1 MKPLVLQ
8 NTGFDKICVK
18 ISAVLYTVTMLN
30 EVFFGG
36 IIMAIFWAIMAPFM
50 GTALLGQMLET
61 YIPGAEAVF
70 VKIAEAMFIAF
81 GVVAT
86 FLGSL

>member
-1 MKPLVLQ
+1 
-8 NTGFDKICVK
+8 
-18 ISAVLYTVTMLN
+18 
-30 EVFFGG
+30 
-36 IIMAIFWAIMAPFM
+36 MAPFM

-70 VKIAEAMFIAF
+70 EKIAEAMFIAF
-81 GVVAT
+81 GVVVT

>member
-1 MKPLVLQ
+1 M
-8 NTGFDKICVK
+8 
-18 ISAVLYTVTMLN
+18 
-30 EVFFGG
+30 
-36 IIMAIFWAIMAPFM
+36 MAIFWAIMAPFM

-70 VKIAEAMFIAF
+70 EKIAEAMFIAF
-81 GVVAT
+81 GVVVT